1 MFNQNLTY
9 LAIQRYVVY
18 LLHSTPLV
26 LNTTKSYY
34 NGIQSGAW
42 SSYEEHVVSTSR
54 QLVTLLHK
62 KCKSIFDLSR
72 VDIELQYSGPKIPK
86 AVDNFSA
93 KHGLR
98 VRDVE
103 TELITYDLCKGG
115 LYIRSEECV
124 AVTTAVAQ
132 GMEMETALLCMLPVL
147 HPQRSVWQA
156 MCKIAAN
163 ALLLNK
169 KRKSLALLQSLQQQ
183 YDRCLVARMMLLV
196 RSCVIAMTQVWKR
209 VKLPL
214 TEHLAQILA
223 LHGRLG
229 QPAPC
234 KPRLG
239 ALPPAQVFEE
249 DTPRHSAARVLQRAA
264 RQVLVAQYW
273 RIELRAFW
281 CGCCGETQLP
291 PRQRCLYTQDEDG
304 RWRVMCGLSRK
315 VCLA

>member
-1 MFNQNLTY
+1 M
-9 LAIQRYVVY
+9 
-18 LLHSTPLV
+18 
-26 LNTTKSYY
+26 
-34 NGIQSGAW
+34 
-42 SSYEEHVVSTSR
+42 
-54 QLVTLLHK
+54 
-62 KCKSIFDLSR
+62 
-72 VDIELQYSGPKIPK
+72 
-86 AVDNFSA
+86 
-93 KHGLR
+93 R

-103 TELITYDLCKGG
+103 TELITYELCKDGV
-115 LYIRSEECV
+115 YIRSEECV

-132 GMEMETALLCMLPVL
+132 GMPIKTVLLSMLPVS
-147 HPQRSVWQA
+147 HPQRSAWEA
-156 MCKIAAN
+156 MSKTASE
-163 ALLLNK
+163 ALLLQK
-169 KRKSLALLQSLQQQ
+169 KRKSLAMLQTLQQQ
-183 YDRCLVARMMLLV
+183 YDRRLAARMMLLV
-196 RSCVIAMTQVWKR
+196 RSCVIALTQVWKR

-239 ALPPAQVFEE
+239 ALPPVHMCEE
-249 DTPRHSAARVLQRAA
+249 DTPRHNAARVLQRAA